1 MSENEDTY
9 CRLCAEE
16 TPVTQ
21 LISPDEKEVFTPKL
35 VAKLSFIN
43 IDISIPNDLPKTI
56 CYSCYD
62 LLNRTWS
69 FLNNVRTAQEKLQAI
84 FVKKTEHDN
93 IQSIVETS
101 ENQGNVPGKPVD
113 KNWED
118 FQRPKIEIKIEE
130 SNDKIP
136 HLLTYS
142 SGSAT
147 RSGSLPPTPQ
157 ISSDL
162 DPELSQIPDKVSVV
176 KNSVLIPD
184 GSDSGLI
191 KAENDTDVEDL
202 LIEST
207 CNDFLSSS
215 DSDSPLN
222 NIAKKKKVGR
232 KRKKVSKRDD
242 NTNLPTD
249 VPCYN
254 ITWDDQS
261 CRCAKCDALCQ
272 SIMSLQLHSLQIHN
286 QCCLFKCIDC
296 EKIVST
302 YRSIVR
308 HMRSHNNSLR
318 HCCEYCNKVFL
329 RTSQLNIH
337 KVKYH
342 KDIYKTKCTYCGTSF
357 KTEDELKEHKSIF
370 FNSSK
375 RISKNV
381 KVVTDEKQSNCKCDL
396 CDKVFKNRQNL
407 YQHRVLHTERSR
419 NFACHVCGK
428 MYYTKGSLSAHMRT
442 HEEAKPYKCD
452 HCPRAFHAKGN
463 LISHLS
469 LHSGLKPFICE
480 QCGKSFR
487 VKRHLISHSIVHTDL
502 RPYVCEYCNKTFRFK
517 TRLNL
522 HVRQHTGVRP
532 YKCVYCQRDF
542 TNGSNHKKHM
552 YRRHGIDTSSRN
564 KYNVVYKNDE

>member
-9 CRLCAEE
+9 CRLCAEP

-21 LISPDEKEVFTPKL
+21 LISPDEIEVFTPK
-35 VAKLSFIN
+35 VAAKLSWIN
-43 IDISIPNDLPKTI
+43 IDISTPNGLPKTI
-56 CYSCYD
+56 CYSCFD

-69 FLNNVRTAQEKLQAI
+69 FLNNVRTAQEKLKAI
-84 FVKKTEHDN
+84 FVKKTEQN
-93 IQSIVETS
+93 NKQIIVETN
-101 ENQGNVPGKPVD
+101 EKQENVPGKPVD

-130 SNDKIP
+130 SNDKVPI
-136 HLLTYS
+136 
-142 SGSAT
+142 
-147 RSGSLPPTPQ
+147 
-157 ISSDL
+157 
-162 DPELSQIPDKVSVV
+162 V

-184 GSDSGLI
+184 GSDCDLI
-191 KAENDTDVEDL
+191 KAENDTDNEDL
-202 LIEST
+202 HIESSH
-207 CNDFLSSS
+207 NGFLSSS
-215 DSDSPLN
+215 DSDSPLK
-222 NIAKKKKVGR
+222 NIAKKKKFAR
-232 KRKKVSKRDD
+232 KRKKVSKSDD
-242 NTNLPTD
+242 NSDLPID
-249 VPCYN
+249 IPSFN
-254 ITWDDQS
+254 ITWDNQS

-308 HMRSHNNSLR
+308 HIRTHNNALR

-329 RTSQLNIH
+329 RTSELNIH
-337 KVKYH
+337 KVKDH

-357 KTEDELKEHKSIF
+357 ETEDELKEHKSIF

-381 KVVTDEKQSNCKCDL
+381 KVVNDEKQSNCKCDL

-564 KYNVVYKNDE
+564 KYNVVYKEDE